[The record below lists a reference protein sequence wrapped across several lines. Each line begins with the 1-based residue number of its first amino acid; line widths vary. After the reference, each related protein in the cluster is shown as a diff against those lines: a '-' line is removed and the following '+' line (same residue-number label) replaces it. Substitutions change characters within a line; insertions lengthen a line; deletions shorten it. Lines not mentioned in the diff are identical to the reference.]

1 MTWPEIAELA
11 VDPLVTVGAHTVDH
25 VILAK
30 VAESVVRAE
39 LLNSR
44 SVIEAALGVAP
55 RHFAYPVGDATS
67 AGPREFRIAAE
78 LGYKTAVTTRPG
90 VIFPQHAG
98 HLLALPRVS
107 LNGEFQQP
115 RYARVLVSGAA
126 TGLWNGFR
134 RLNVA

>member
-1 MTWPEIAELA
+1 
-11 VDPLVTVGAHTVDH
+11 
-25 VILAK
+25 
-30 VAESVVRAE
+30 VRAE
-39 LLNSR
+39 LQNSR
-44 SVIEAALGVAP
+44 SVIEAALGIAP
-55 RHFAYPVGDATS
+55 RHFAYPLGDAAT

-90 VIFPQHAG
+90 VVFPEHAG

-107 LNGEFQQP
+107 LSGEFQRP
-115 RYARVLVSGAA
+115 RHARVLVSGAA